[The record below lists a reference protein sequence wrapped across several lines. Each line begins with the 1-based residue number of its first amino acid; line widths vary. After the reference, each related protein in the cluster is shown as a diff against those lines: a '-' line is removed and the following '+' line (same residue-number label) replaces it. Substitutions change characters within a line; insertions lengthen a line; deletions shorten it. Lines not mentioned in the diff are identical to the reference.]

1 MGQTNFYLEIPP
13 DILNSLRLPPDEIE
27 QELRL
32 ELALALYQ
40 RGALSLGKARLLAQ
54 MTRWEFEEEL
64 GSRKTIRHYTQA
76 DLNEDIQYAVGD
88 Q

>member
-1 MGQTNFYLEIPP
+1 MGQMNLYLEIPV
-13 DILNSLRLPPDEIE
+13 DVLNSVRLPPNEIE
-27 QELRL
+27 QEFRI

-54 MTRWEFEEEL
+54 MTRWEFDEL
-64 GSRKTIRHYTQA
+64 LGERKILRHYTQA
-76 DLNEDIQYAVGD
+76 DLSEDVQYALGD